1 MSRCKN
7 AETRIFY
14 ENISDRTEYTQSVI
28 TNAMTDD
35 VIQKIQPG
43 KPFNLENV
51 SRYFPDSPVW
61 RIWNVFGER

>member
-1 MSRCKN
+1 M
-7 AETRIFY
+7 
-14 ENISDRTEYTQSVI
+14 QSVI

-35 VIQKIQPG
+35 VIQKIQLG